1 MNIIEIHKLSK
12 YYHRTRGIEEI
23 TFSVPQGDI
32 FGFIGPNGAGKS
44 TTIRILLNLIFPTS
58 GSASIFGLDVV
69 KDSKKIRRRVGYVPS
84 DASIYDRMK
93 VDEFLNFGAAFYGV
107 PNNSPRMEYLLG
119 LFDLDPRRTVHELSM
134 GNKKK
139 VSIIQA
145 MIHRPELLILD
156 EPTSGLDPLIQSRFF
171 DLLHEECR
179 NGTTVL
185 FSSHIL
191 SEVQTLCKSVA
202 IVRDGKIIRTEEIAA
217 LREKQLKKV
226 RVVFREETR
235 IADFRINGIGEPGT
249 AAGKIHEF
257 FFSGDINA
265 LISSLGS
272 RRMESLSIEEPQL
285 EEIFLHYYKDQR
297 QS

>member
-1 MNIIEIHKLSK
+1 MNLIEINQLSK
-12 YYHRTRGIEEI
+12 YYHRALGIEEI

-58 GSASIFGLDVV
+58 GRATIFGLDVV
-69 KDSKKIRRRVGYVPS
+69 KDSKKIRRRIGYVPS
-84 DASIYDRMK
+84 DANIYDRMK
-93 VDEFLNFGAAFYGV
+93 VAEFLNFGAAFYGV
-107 PNNSPRMEYLLG
+107 QNNSSRMKYLLG

-134 GNKKK
+134 GNRKK

-145 MIHRPELLILD
+145 LVHRPELLILD

-171 DLLHEECR
+171 DLLHEENR
-179 NGTTVL
+179 NGTTIL

-191 SEVQTLCKSVA
+191 SEVQTLCRSVA
-202 IVRDGKIIRTEEIAA
+202 IVRAGRIIKTEEIAA

-226 RVVFREETR
+226 RVVFETETR
-235 IADFRINGIGEPGT
+235 ISDFKINGIGEAGT
-249 AAGKIHEF
+249 TASKIHEF
-257 FFSGDINA
+257 LFSGDINA
-265 LISSLGS
+265 LIASLGS

-285 EEIFLHYYKDQR
+285 EEIFLHYYK
-297 QS
+297 